1 MTIRVNVSLRVRV
14 RILVTTYNS
23 EMSRVKETLH
33 FETQVMLK

>member
-14 RILVTTYNS
+14 RILVTIYNS
-23 EMSRVKETLH
+23 EMRRVKETLH